1 MRALLLYLR
10 SRQVPGGMLWGVP
23 VMVAVAWLG
32 TGHADPRR
40 AVMAA
45 ALALTLGIAILG
57 HGLAGADS
65 TLDAT
70 AALRWAPRRAL
81 HLTAITV
88 LAAVVVTAVTTAPA
102 GAVLRDAAGIT
113 GTAAL
118 AAALFGRQLAWTLPV
133 VTGCLS
139 AGIPATPEPFA
150 LYLLTWA
157 GQPPGS
163 PAAATVAVV
172 LAVTGTA
179 AYLIL
184 GPRRIS

>member
-1 MRALLLYLR
+1 MTTLLLYLR
-10 SRQVPGGMLWGVP
+10 SRQVPGGVLCGVTA
-23 VMVAVAWLG
+23 MAAVAWLG
-32 TGHADPRR
+32 TGHADPQR
-40 AVMAA
+40 AVVAA
-45 ALALTLGIAILG
+45 ALALALGIAILG

-70 AALRWAPRRAL
+70 AALRWAPRRAV

-102 GAVLRDAAGIT
+102 GVVLRGAAGFT
-113 GTAAL
+113 GVAAL
-118 AAALFGRQLAWTLPV
+118 AAALFGRKLAWTLPV

-150 LYLLTWA
+150 LHLLTWA
-157 GQPPGS
+157 GQPPDS
-163 PAAATVAVV
+163 PAAATAAVV
-172 LAVTGTA
+172 LAVTGA
-179 AYLIL
+179 AGYVIR